1 MKATTFVLVIL
12 ASIVPPLAMSAVATP
27 VLAQAESVTE
37 SAVFTIENMYCELCP
52 LTVKTAMERVPGV
65 AVVMVDFEAKTAT
78 VTFDPAITT
87 VEAIA
92 AASSGIGYPAHLA
105 DGA

>member
-1 MKATTFVLVIL
+1 MKATTIVLLALTSVVPVLVNVSL
-12 ASIVPPLAMSAVATP
+12 ATP
-27 VLAQAESVTE
+27 VLAQADVVTE

-65 AVVMVDFEAKTAT
+65 ASVVVDFAAKTAT
-78 VTFDPAITT
+78 VTFDPAVAT
-87 VEAIA
+87 VDAIA

-105 DGA
+105 SGA